1 MNFPLQEEELRSF
14 VSSLKLPSSC
24 LFGMTAFAPQC
35 FCLKILAQG
44 SEILVQLQDKLKEK
58 LRSFT

>member
-24 LFGMTAFAPQC
+24 LFGITSFAPQC